1 MYLTRPTGMCSRF
14 PPPSDFRFRSSPCT
28 MIHEIEPAASEH
40 LYLTIS
46 YGLVNTSGGLSL
58 SPPDTHST
66 VSGVRRT
73 FRANMS
79 KRRLQSKVSLLY
91 TSWTINTTTTLLPSR
106 TKMLP
111 SHPPQTSGG
120 SQRRGSS
127 PPWESTLRGA

>member
-14 PPPSDFRFRSSPCT
+14 PPPSDFRFRSLPCT
-28 MIHEIEPAASEH
+28 MIHEVEPAASEH

-58 SPPDTHST
+58 SPPDTYST

-73 FRANMS
+73 FRTNMS
-79 KRRLQSKVSLLY
+79 KRRLQSKVSLLH
-91 TSWTINTTTTLLPSR
+91 TSWTINTTSLLPSR
-106 TKMLP
+106 AKMLP
-111 SHPPQTSGG
+111 SPSPQTSGG

-127 PPWESTLRGA
+127 PPWEYTLRGA